1 MGIPQSKNGVL
12 RRFLPAPFDKGA
24 SRGFAALHFKLQFIL
39 PPIGREVQWESLKK

>member
-24 SRGFAALHFKLQFIL
+24 SRGFAALHFKLQFI
-39 PPIGREVQWESLKK
+39 IHNIS